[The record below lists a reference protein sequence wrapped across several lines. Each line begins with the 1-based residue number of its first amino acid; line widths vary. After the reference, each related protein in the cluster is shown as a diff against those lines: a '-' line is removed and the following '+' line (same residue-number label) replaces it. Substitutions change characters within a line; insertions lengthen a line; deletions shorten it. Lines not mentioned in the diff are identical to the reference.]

1 MITRIIQ
8 AALGTTMLGVGASAA
23 LKPAAFTTPS
33 AEPAADP
40 ATTDQAEYLTRM
52 WALRETA
59 LGVVLLS
66 TTTSPHRRRTLT
78 VTALVAGAEVGVA
91 VRSRGLSAQNRKA
104 SIASAAVF
112 GLLSAVAA
120 AKG

>member
-23 LKPAAFTTPS
+23 LKPAAFTTS
-33 AEPAADP
+33 YAEPADP

-59 LGVVLLS
+59 LGAVLLS
-66 TTTSPHRRRTLT
+66 TTTSPHRRRTLA
-78 VTALVAGAEVGVA
+78 VTALLAATEAGVT